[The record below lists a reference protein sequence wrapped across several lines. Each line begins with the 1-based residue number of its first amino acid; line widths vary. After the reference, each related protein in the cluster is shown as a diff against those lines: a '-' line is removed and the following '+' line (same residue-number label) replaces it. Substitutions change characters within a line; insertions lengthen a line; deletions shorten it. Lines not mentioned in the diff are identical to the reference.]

1 MEKEFGGRERL
12 LLGDLHCCSPNSGVL
27 WILLHFHYSF
37 FFPCHIEFDFLLSL
51 NYISTLVFL
60 FLFYAFIK
68 KNGKFNALSL
78 II

>member
-12 LLGDLHCCSPNSGVL
+12 LLGDLHCCSPNSSVHR
-27 WILLHFHYSF
+27 ILPHFHYF
-37 FFPCHIEFDFLLSL
+37 LFPCHIEFDFLFLF

-60 FLFYAFIK
+60 FLFIAFIK
-68 KNGKFNALSL
+68 KNGIFIALSL

>member
-1 MEKEFGGRERL
+1 MGEREASVGGSSL
-12 LLGDLHCCSPNSGVL
+12 LLPKFRCSLDSPPFP
-27 WILLHFHYSF
+27 LLF

-51 NYISTLVFL
+51 NYISTIFFL